1 MGLRGASFAKS
12 TGAGRGIA
20 GRESLGVDTVRI
32 MNVSTMAVKLK
43 WWRGGFVK
51 VISAW
56 GLVLGVE
63 GSRLR
68 G

>member
-1 MGLRGASFAKS
+1 
-12 TGAGRGIA
+12 
-20 GRESLGVDTVRI
+20 LGVDTVLI
-32 MNVSTMAVKLK
+32 MSVSMMAVRLK

-56 GLVLGVE
+56 GLGLGEE

>member
-1 MGLRGASFAKS
+1 
-12 TGAGRGIA
+12 
-20 GRESLGVDTVRI
+20 LGVDTVRI

-56 GLVLGVE
+56 GLGLGVE
-63 GSRLR
+63 DSRLR